1 MAGVCLIIF
10 MFTKDCI
17 FVAFYL
23 KITVTASMFT
33 YIHNYL
39 QYVHF
44 NFCSRK
50 YIHVYSFASEEDI
63 YLIQMYF
70 QSLDMGLEQPYTI
83 GQMRMK
89 RMTRMRSQ
97 WRFSSLAWDAREKK
111 RAYLSATMSLM
122 GNLRKSVVI
131 RELSFGCIVLKVHIN
146 GLVQDCSISSAL
158 AMEILQS
165 CTEPWI

>member
-1 MAGVCLIIF
+1 MARVCLMIF

-23 KITVTASMFT
+23 KSTVTASMFT
-33 YIHNYL
+33 YIYNYL
-39 QYVHF
+39 RYVHF
-44 NFCSRK
+44 NFWSRK
-50 YIHVYSFASEEDI
+50 YIHVYSFTSEEDI
-63 YLIQMYF
+63 YLIQMYL
-70 QSLDMGLEQPYTI
+70 QPLDMGLEQPYTI

-97 WRFSSLAWDAREKK
+97 LRFSSLAWDAREKR
-111 RAYLSATMSLM
+111 RAYLSATTGLM
-122 GNLRKSVVI
+122 GNPRKSVVT
-131 RELSFGCIVLKVHIN
+131 RELSFGYIVLKVHIN

-165 CTEPWI
+165 CTKPSM